1 MPIPLPAPV
10 SDQTITNISH
20 VIQLSVA
27 PVFLLTSIGTILG
40 VLSSRLARIVDRARA
55 LNDRLETV
63 LEDRMSGIR
72 AEMHILARRRKL
84 VNLAITAGTT
94 AALLVCV
101 SIATV
106 FLGAVMKASVAL
118 VVASLFILAMAAF
131 VASLVF
137 FLREVLLASRSLHLT

>member
-1 MPIPLPAPV
+1 MSAPV
-10 SDQTITNISH
+10 SDQTITDISH

-40 VLSSRLARIVDRARA
+40 VLSTRLARIVDRARA
-55 LNDRLETV
+55 IGERLEDASEGKTA
-63 LEDRMSGIR
+63 LIH
-72 AEMHILARRRKL
+72 AEMRTLAKRRHL

-106 FLGAVMKASVAL
+106 FLGAMMKANVTMT
-118 VVASLFILAMAAF
+118 VASLFILAMAAF
-131 VASLVF
+131 VAALVS
-137 FLREVLLASRSLHLT
+137 FLREILLAVRSLDLV

>member
-1 MPIPLPAPV
+1 MPVPLPAPV

-40 VLSSRLARIVDRARA
+40 VLSARLARIVDRARA
-55 LNDRLETV
+55 LNDRLETA
-63 LEDRMSGIR
+63 LEDRMPGIR
-72 AEMHILARRRKL
+72 MEMHILARRRKL

-131 VASLVF
+131 VAALVF

>member
-1 MPIPLPAPV
+1 MLAHV
-10 SDQTITNISH
+10 SDQTIYDISH

-40 VLSSRLARIVDRARA
+40 VLSTRLARIVDRARA
-55 LNDRLETV
+55 LKERLEDAPEAKA
-63 LEDRMSGIR
+63 LLIHS
-72 AEMHILARRRKL
+72 EMRTLAQRRHL

-106 FLGAVMKASVAL
+106 FLGALMKASVAMA
-118 VVASLFILAMAAF
+118 VASLFILAMAAF
-131 VASLVF
+131 VAALVA
-137 FLREVLLASRSLHLT
+137 FLREILLAARSLDLV

>member
-1 MPIPLPAPV
+1 MSAPV
-10 SDQTITNISH
+10 SDQTITDISH

-40 VLSSRLARIVDRARA
+40 VLSTRLARIVDRARA
-55 LNDRLETV
+55 IGERLEDASESKTA
-63 LEDRMSGIR
+63 LIH
-72 AEMHILARRRKL
+72 AEMRTLAKRRHL

-106 FLGAVMKASVAL
+106 FLGAMMKANVTMT
-118 VVASLFILAMAAF
+118 VASLFILAMAAF
-131 VASLVF
+131 VAALVS
-137 FLREVLLASRSLHLT
+137 FLREILLAVRSLDLV

>member
-1 MPIPLPAPV
+1 MPAPV
-10 SDQTITNISH
+10 SDQTIYDISH

-55 LNDRLETV
+55 LSERLETA
-63 LEDRMSGIR
+63 LEDRIPPIH
-72 AEMHILARRRKL
+72 AEMHALARRRRL
-84 VNLAITAGTT
+84 VNLAITSGTT

-106 FLGAVMKASVAL
+106 FLGALLKANVAM

-131 VASLVF
+131 VAALVF
-137 FLREVLLASRSLHLT
+137 FLREVFLAVRSLILP

>member
-1 MPIPLPAPV
+1 MSAPV
-10 SDQTITNISH
+10 SDQTITDISH

-40 VLSSRLARIVDRARA
+40 VLSTRLARIVDRARA
-55 LNDRLETV
+55 IGERLEDASDDKTA
-63 LEDRMSGIR
+63 LIH
-72 AEMHILARRRKL
+72 AEMRTLAKRRHL

-106 FLGAVMKASVAL
+106 FLGAMMKANVTMT
-118 VVASLFILAMAAF
+118 VASLFILAMAAF
-131 VASLVF
+131 VAALVS
-137 FLREVLLASRSLHLT
+137 FLREILLAVRSLDLV

>member
-1 MPIPLPAPV
+1 MSAPV
-10 SDQTITNISH
+10 SDQTITDISH

-40 VLSSRLARIVDRARA
+40 VLSTRLARIVDRARA
-55 LNDRLETV
+55 IGERLEDAS
-63 LEDRMSGIR
+63 EDKTALIH
-72 AEMHILARRRKL
+72 AEMRTLAKRRHL

-106 FLGAVMKASVAL
+106 FLGAMMKANVTMT
-118 VVASLFILAMAAF
+118 VASLFILAMAAF
-131 VASLVF
+131 VAALVS
-137 FLREVLLASRSLHLT
+137 FLREILLAVRSLDLV

>member
-1 MPIPLPAPV
+1 MPV
-10 SDQTITNISH
+10 SDQTIYDISH

-40 VLSSRLARIVDRARA
+40 VMSTRLARIVDRART
-55 LNDRLETV
+55 LNDRLETAT
-63 LEDRMSGIR
+63 EDKRTLIH
-72 AEMHILARRRKL
+72 AEMRTLSQRRHL

-106 FLGAVMKASVAL
+106 FLGALLKANVAMA
-118 VVASLFILAMAAF
+118 VASLFILAMAAF
-131 VASLVF
+131 VAALVS
-137 FLREVLLASRSLHLT
+137 FLREIFLAVRSLHLA

>member
-1 MPIPLPAPV
+1 MPVPV
-10 SDQTITNISH
+10 SDQTIYDISH

-40 VLSSRLARIVDRARA
+40 VMSTRLARIVDRART
-55 LNDRLETV
+55 LNERLETDP
-63 LEDRMSGIR
+63 EDKMPLIH
-72 AEMHILARRRKL
+72 AEMRTLAQRRHL

-106 FLGAVMKASVAL
+106 FLGALLKANVAMA
-118 VVASLFILAMAAF
+118 VASLFILAMAAF
-131 VASLVF
+131 VAALVS
-137 FLREVLLASRSLHLT
+137 FLREIFLAVRSLHLA

>member
-1 MPIPLPAPV
+1 MLAPV
-10 SDQTITNISH
+10 SDQTIYDISH

-40 VLSSRLARIVDRARA
+40 VLSTRLARIVDRARA
-55 LNDRLETV
+55 LKERLEDAPEARA
-63 LEDRMSGIR
+63 LLIH
-72 AEMHILARRRKL
+72 AEMRTLAQRRHL

-106 FLGAVMKASVAL
+106 FLGALMKASVAM

-131 VASLVF
+131 VAALVA
-137 FLREVLLASRSLHLT
+137 FLREILLAARTLDMV